1 MSTIWKL
8 SFTGP
13 SEPLYRAAERLD
25 EVELSNLLSWSI
37 LDEDHESTGSLELLF
52 DSAPDEDSV
61 REATGLKE
69 GYEARAIILPEEDWV
84 ALSQRGL
91 PPVLAGRFA
100 LYGSHD
106 EPPADTVAIEIEA
119 GPAFGTGHHGTTK
132 GCLIA
137 FDALLEEG
145 FNPESVL
152 DLGTGTGALAIA
164 AAKVL
169 PKASILA
176 SDIDPDSTAETARNA
191 HKNGTPEIEA
201 ITAEGF
207 DHVKL
212 VGAKFDLIFANILA
226 EPLVLLAAEIVN
238 ALNPGGIAI
247 LSGLLVEQEE
257 QVRKA
262 YEDKGVTVEAR
273 EPLDGW
279 ATLVVRK
286 TP

>member
-13 SEPLYRAAERLD
+13 SEPLYGAAERLD
-25 EVELSNLLSWSI
+25 EIELSHLLSWSI
-37 LDEDHESTGSLELLF
+37 LDEDHETTGSLELLF
-52 DSAPDEDSV
+52 DAAPDETAV
-61 REATGLKE
+61 REATGLKD
-69 GYEARAIILPEEDWV
+69 GYEARSIILPEEDWV
-84 ALSQRGL
+84 ALSQKGL

-106 EPPADTVAIEIEA
+106 EPPADTVSIEIEA

-137 FDALLEEG
+137 FDALLEDG
-145 FNPESVL
+145 FNPASVL

-176 SDIDPDSTAETARNA
+176 SDIDPESTAETIRNA
-191 HKNGTPEIEA
+191 QKNGTPEIEA

-207 DHVKL
+207 DHVML

-226 EPLVLLAAEIVN
+226 EPLVILAAEIVA

-247 LSGLLVEQEE
+247 LSGLLVEQED

-286 TP
+286 A

>member
-25 EVELSNLLSWSI
+25 EIELSNLLSWSI
-37 LDEDHESTGSLELLF
+37 LDEDHETTGSLELLF

-61 REATGLKE
+61 REATGLKD
-69 GYEARAIILPEEDWV
+69 GYEARSIILPEEDWV
-84 ALSQRGL
+84 ALSQKGL

-137 FDALLEEG
+137 FDALLEDG
-145 FNPESVL
+145 FNPSSVL

-176 SDIDPDSTAETARNA
+176 SDIDPESTAETIRNA
-191 HKNGTPEIEA
+191 QKNGTPEIEV

-226 EPLVLLAAEIVN
+226 EPLVLLAAEIVA

-247 LSGLLVEQEE
+247 LSGLLVEQED

-286 TP
+286 T

>member
-8 SFTGP
+8 TFSGP
-13 SEPLYRAAERLD
+13 SEPLYRAAEALD
-25 EVELSNLLSWSI
+25 ERDMTGLLSWSI
-37 LDEDHESTGSLELLF
+37 FDEDADPVGMLELLF
-52 DSAPDEDSV
+52 ETAPDEDAV
-61 REATGLKE
+61 RDAVGLKS
-69 GYEARAIILPEEDWV
+69 GYDARLIILPEEDWV
-84 ALSQRGL
+84 ALSQKGL
-91 PPVLAGRFA
+91 PPVIAGRFA

-106 EPPADTVAIEIEA
+106 EPPEDKIAIEIEA

-137 FDALLEEG
+137 FDALIEEG
-145 FNPESVL
+145 FAPDSVL

-191 HKNGTPEIEA
+191 QKNGVAEIES

-207 DHVKL
+207 DHVML

-226 EPLVLLAAEIVN
+226 EPLVLLAGEIVA
-238 ALNPGGIAI
+238 ALNPDA
-247 LSGLLVEQEE
+247 Q
-257 QVRKA
+257 
-262 YEDKGVTVEAR
+262 
-273 EPLDGW
+273 
-279 ATLVVRK
+279 
-286 TP
+286 